1 MDSESEDSSQAYNY
15 HELMGS
21 VGNLRDDDQ
30 SNYNTNRKKTKG
42 SFITPMNGGKSDVN
56 WWNEYPTDDVATN
69 FRSNTPYTKTRTT
82 TTTTATKP
90 SRPQR
95 VPTTNRQVE
104 EDEEEIPL
112 VNLDAPSPIIW
123 TVGVIII
130 MVLIMIAELYQFG
143 LSQIKNIFSN
153 DNPLGGPG
161 DDILLLLGAKFGP
174 MIVDGDW
181 WRLFSAIFLQN
192 GIIMCIIS
200 IVILIYERKI
210 ERDTGFYRMMLTF
223 MVCGVYGYILSC
235 IFIPRA
241 ISAGTTGSIIGLLG
255 VMICDLIASWKIDK
269 HPILNLITIIV
280 FIVVLIVF
288 GLFPFVDNFS
298 HIGGLIMGV
307 LTGLMLTPNLNFGKN
322 AAVIH
327 GIISLIAF
335 PVMSTLFMICL
346 VIVFR
351 SNNTDLSWCKGCD
364 KINCV
369 NFKPGWCNTEQN

>member
-1 MDSESEDSSQAYNY
+1 
-15 HELMGS
+15 
-21 VGNLRDDDQ
+21 
-30 SNYNTNRKKTKG
+30 
-42 SFITPMNGGKSDVN
+42 
-56 WWNEYPTDDVATN
+56 
-69 FRSNTPYTKTRTT
+69 
-82 TTTTATKP
+82 
-90 SRPQR
+90 
-95 VPTTNRQVE
+95 
-104 EDEEEIPL
+104 
-112 VNLDAPSPIIW
+112 
-123 TVGVIII
+123 
-130 MVLIMIAELYQFG
+130 MIAELYQFG

>member
-1 MDSESEDSSQAYNY
+1 MSDLGEDSSNALNY
-15 HELMGS
+15 HDLMGS

-30 SNYNTNRKKTKG
+30 TNYNTNRKKTKG
-42 SFITPMNGGKSDVN
+42 SIITPMNGGKSDVN
-56 WWNEYPTDDVATN
+56 WWNEYPTDDQATN
-69 FRSNTPYTKTRTT
+69 FRSNSIYTNSKD
-82 TTTTATKP
+82 TKP
-90 SRPQR
+90 SRPTR
-95 VPTTNRQVE
+95 VPNTARQQQQE
-104 EDEEEIPL
+104 EDDEEIPL

-130 MVLIMIAELYQFG
+130 MIIIMVAELYQFG
-143 LSQIKNIFSN
+143 FDKVKSIFSN
-153 DNPLGGPG
+153 ENPLGGPG
-161 DDILLLLGAKFGP
+161 DEILLLLGAKYGP

-192 GIIMCIIS
+192 GLIMCIIS
-200 IVILIYERKI
+200 IIILVYERTI

-223 MVCGVYGYILSC
+223 MVCGTYGYILSC

-241 ISAGTTGSIIGLLG
+241 ISAGTTGALIGLLG
-255 VMICDLIASWKIDK
+255 LMICDLIASWKIDK
-269 HPILNLITIIV
+269 HPVLNLVTIIV
-280 FIVVLIVF
+280 FIVILIIF

-298 HIGGLIMGV
+298 HIGGLIMGI

-322 AAVIH
+322 AACIH

-351 SNNTDLSWCKGCD
+351 SINTDLSWCKGCN

-369 NFKPGWCNTEQN
+369 NFQPGWCDTDQS